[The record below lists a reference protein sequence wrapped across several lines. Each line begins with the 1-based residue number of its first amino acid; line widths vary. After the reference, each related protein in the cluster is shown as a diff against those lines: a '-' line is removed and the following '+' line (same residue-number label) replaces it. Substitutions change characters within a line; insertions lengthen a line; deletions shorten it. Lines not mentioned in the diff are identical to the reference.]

1 MKASPSPDWTLQDAI
16 EAAWDAYVG
25 SGLTS
30 RGHRNSVVMA
40 WGNVV
45 GRERALLEYEELVS
59 SRGSVE
65 RAADSVGFSKA
76 SFVKIRRHFA
86 RLHSRVAPV
95 LRPMR
100 APFVRGSPIALEEE
114 RLVEFKEVKGQ
125 NPAGSIKN
133 TADEYAVAMLNSE
146 GGRVL
151 WGVRDSDRVVVG
163 VPLTYSE
170 RDEVRRA
177 VVTKLAGI
185 KPQLD
190 PRLFSINFHA
200 VTAGRAVVHDLYV
213 VEMVVPRSDGGVLF
227 WTESDQAFVRLDGVK
242 KRMEGPQ
249 IQAWITREL
258 RRRRVAGASPPGP
271 SGTAPR
277 PVL

>member
-1 MKASPSPDWTLQDAI
+1 MKASPRPDWTLQDAFDQAW
-16 EAAWDAYVG
+16 EAYAG

-45 GRERALLEYEELVS
+45 GRERALLEYEVFVS
-59 SRGSVE
+59 SHGSVD
-65 RAADSVGFSKA
+65 RAAESVGFSKG
-76 SFVKIRRHFA
+76 SLVKIRRHFA
-86 RLHSRVAPV
+86 DLHSGVAAV

-100 APFVRGSPIALEEE
+100 APFIKGSPVALEEE
-114 RLVEFKEVKGQ
+114 RLTEFKEVKGQ

-151 WGVRDSDRVVVG
+151 WGVRDTDRVVVG
-163 VPLTYSE
+163 VPLTYSD

-177 VVTKLAGI
+177 VVNKLAGI

-190 PRLFSINFHA
+190 PRLFSINFHP
-200 VTAGRAVVHDLYV
+200 VMDGRAVARDLFV

-258 RRRRVAGASPPGP
+258 RRRRAAGASRPG
-271 SGTAPR
+271 S
-277 PVL
+277 